1 MINRK
6 TEDKLV
12 KSFKFNSK
20 EFKKSN
26 IDFNWD
32 YFTIEHSLE
41 PYTEDLYIEVINF
54 YKKEYSETE
63 KEYLSRLENLL
74 VSYNNEKFL
83 IEKTINYLKNK

>member
-1 MINRK
+1 MIERK
-6 TEDKLV
+6 TENKLV

-26 IDFNWD
+26 INFDWD
-32 YFTIEHSLE
+32 YFSIEKFYES
-41 PYTEDLYIEVINF
+41 YSDKYIEVINF
-54 YKKEYSETE
+54 YKKEYSEME
-63 KEYLSRLENLL
+63 EEYLSRLENLL